1 MSFDQT
7 ILVPTMLAR
16 GEATGAALAIPK
28 CLEMDEGMQ
37 CGRFGPFSF
46 LAGVFVD
53 YKHNWDGRGCRLDA
67 EGEVPFP

>member
-1 MSFDQT
+1 MSFEQT

-53 YKHNWDGRGCRLDA
+53 YKTTGMVAVAALTA